1 MGFIKKLLGGLFAFL
16 GGLAKLL
23 GLGKKSEYF
32 MEAGPVESIKDAAQ
46 SAVKTVMDAA
56 EETTPPAKAKAPA
69 PKVTAPDDSEAS
81 VVQAVAAGLTNDLNG
96 SKSSKTAAAAAAAS
110 TPVVKE
116 SSVATVK
123 SAPEAAL
130 DNTFA
135 PKFLIS
141 SNTLSSRRRPGPS
154 LSPFLDMAK
163 QMKPQG

>member
-32 MEAGPVESIKDAAQ
+32 LEAEPIESIKDAAQ

-56 EETTPPAKAKAPA
+56 EETTPPAKAPA
-69 PKVTAPDDSEAS
+69 PKVTAAEDSEAS
-81 VVQAVAAGLTNDLNG
+81 VVQAVAADLTDDLNG

-110 TPVVKE
+110 KSVVKE

-123 SAPEAAL
+123 SSPETAL